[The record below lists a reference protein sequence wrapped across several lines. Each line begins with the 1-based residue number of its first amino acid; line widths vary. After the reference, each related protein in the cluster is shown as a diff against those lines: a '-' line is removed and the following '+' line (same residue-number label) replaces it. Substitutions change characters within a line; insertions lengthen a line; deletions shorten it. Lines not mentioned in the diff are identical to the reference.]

1 MNSTQ
6 LDELEERL
14 RQLNVVVKVGQALL
28 LGAFLLGGWVTTIQI
43 SINSQERHLNEVK
56 ASRAIDQAAIRSLEL
71 KDSADTQLLRS
82 IVEKLDKIDRKLNP

>member
-28 LGAFLLGGWVTTIQI
+28 LGAFLLGAWVTTIQI
-43 SINSQERHLNEVK
+43 SINLQERHLNEVK
-56 ASRAIDQAAIRSLEL
+56 ALRAIDQAAIRSLEL

-82 IVEKLDKIDRKLNP
+82 IVEKLDKIDKKLNP

>member
-1 MNSTQ
+1 MNPTQ
-6 LDELEERL
+6 LEELEERL

-28 LGAFLLGGWVTTIQI
+28 AGAFCLGGWVTTIQI

>member
-43 SINSQERHLNEVK
+43 SINLQERHLNEVK
-56 ASRAIDQAAIRSLEL
+56 ASRAVDQAAIRSLEL

>member
-1 MNSTQ
+1 MNPTQ
-6 LDELEERL
+6 LEELEERL
-14 RQLNVVVKVGQALL
+14 RQLNVVVKVGQGLL
-28 LGAFLLGGWVTTIQI
+28 VGAFCLGGWVTTIQI
-43 SINSQERHLNEVK
+43 SINLQERHLNEVK

>member
-56 ASRAIDQAAIRSLEL
+56 ALRAIDQAAIRSLEL